1 MNDMIIGAYD
11 CSERKRAQFRQVA
24 EIIGI
29 DKTYLDRMLN
39 FFGARVCFDRQL
51 GRFCTEETGCDKA
64 RQMERMT
71 VFWRMIALYE
81 EGYSGNLVQVHR
93 DLPDIRRQDF
103 ARWLE
108 LFRETLD
115 ETAPTPEAANYL
127 MARATRVAHG
137 LEKAVFERKADD
149 ISVLHEKVIT
159 DKRS

>member
-1 MNDMIIGAYD
+1 MNDMITGAYD

-51 GRFCTEETGCDKA
+51 SRFCTEEAGCNKA

-127 MARATRVAHG
+127 MARATQVAQR
-137 LEKAVFERKADD
+137 LEMEIFGYAADD
-149 ISVLHEKVIT
+149 VSIPRKN
-159 DKRS
+159 